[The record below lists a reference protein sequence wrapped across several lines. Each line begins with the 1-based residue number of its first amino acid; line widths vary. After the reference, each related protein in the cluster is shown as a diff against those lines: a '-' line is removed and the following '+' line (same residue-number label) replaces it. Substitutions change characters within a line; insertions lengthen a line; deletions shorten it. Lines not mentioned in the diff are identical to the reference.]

1 MHYAWRWPMVP
12 IEIVDVVTTFLF
24 CLISSTKIVSASN
37 VFTRTSRRRMPNPVR
52 DLSIGRECDRHQAVR
67 SNHRPMPSVLSRER
81 WLHPL
86 HPLWKGGVW
95 VGEHLRPLL
104 LLLLHQPLHRLHQR
118 GHHQAL
124 PSLQQSCGRGQD
136 RGQQP
141 ARVLAKG
148 GGDGYSYG
156 FPGVVVV
163 AVN

>member
-1 MHYAWRWPMVP
+1 MVGFQSHWSRLTNY
-12 IEIVDVVTTFLF
+12 ILEQSNIVQKKLWWFSLF
-24 CLISSTKIVSASN
+24 WLIS
-37 VFTRTSRRRMPNPVR
+37 FCFRTSWGRMPNPTTN
-52 DLSIGRECDRHQAVR
+52 LPIGQECVGHQAF
-67 SNHRPMPSVLSRER
+67 SFNHKGMSTALPRER
-81 WLHPL
+81 WLHPR

-104 LLLLHQPLHRLHQR
+104 ILLLHQPLHRLHQR